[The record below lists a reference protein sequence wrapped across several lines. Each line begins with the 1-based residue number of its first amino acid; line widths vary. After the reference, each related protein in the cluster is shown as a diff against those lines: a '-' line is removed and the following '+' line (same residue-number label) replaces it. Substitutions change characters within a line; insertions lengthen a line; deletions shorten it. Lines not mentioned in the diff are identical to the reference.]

1 MEPSELISEV
11 IAGMREVAAEIGSAG
26 ADSDRQGQQD

>member
-11 IAGMREVAAEIGSAG
+11 IAGMREVAAEIGLAG
-26 ADSDRQGQQD
+26 AEPTDQG